1 MRTRV
6 GQHSNSIEDQEESK
20 VVGKHFKDTQ
30 STKEDLVFTPFMK
43 LKSNNPWVRLHYERQ
58 FINQHGG
65 IDKFINLNL

>member
-1 MRTRV
+1 M
-6 GQHSNSIEDQEESK
+6 
-20 VVGKHFKDTQ
+20 VGKHFKDTH

-65 IDKFINLNL
+65 IDTFINLNL